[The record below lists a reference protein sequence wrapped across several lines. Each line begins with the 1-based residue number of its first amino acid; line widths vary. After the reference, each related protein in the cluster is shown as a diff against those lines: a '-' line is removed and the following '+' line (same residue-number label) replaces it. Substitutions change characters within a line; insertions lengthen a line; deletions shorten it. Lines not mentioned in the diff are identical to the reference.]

1 MNTSY
6 PLQVPALRV
15 EQPLGAFYAVVLSAR
30 TLLDLCF
37 TEALRAEKLA
47 DGETYEVTG
56 TQRLRQPKR
65 LNEIAN
71 YINRDDSAF
80 PNSIILAANYRED
93 GRVEGEADNEADEQ
107 REFQRRW
114 SVEEKGPGCY
124 VLTIPSPERLAA
136 IIDGQHR
143 LFAFGL
149 ASAEHRDD
157 QLLCSVYIDLPKPL
171 QAHIFATINS
181 TQKPV
186 DKSLTYELFGYNLED
201 EPSSRWSPEKLAV
214 FLTRR
219 LGSDKESP
227 MFGRIAVAPQNDF
240 RDEQVDR
247 GHWRVS
253 TAVLV
258 QGILRLISSN
268 PKADSN
274 ALFTKDSSIFAKPR
288 TRADIKD
295 LRRDRSPL
303 RDLYIEENDQLLY
316 KIVENF
322 LSAADQLFWQPAAP
336 RSFILKTVGIQA
348 LLDVLRLIAP
358 AAIANRNATVESFE
372 NRLRSAAHIDFSED
386 LFRNAS
392 GSGRSVIRNRILD
405 AIGS

>member
-1 MNTSY
+1 
-6 PLQVPALRV
+6 
-15 EQPLGAFYAVVLSAR
+15 
-30 TLLDLCF
+30 LD
-37 TEALRAEKLA
+37 

-65 LNEIAN
+65 LNDIAN

-93 GRVEGEADNEADEQ
+93 GRVEGETDNEADEQ

-114 SVEEKGPGCY
+114 SVDEKAPGCY
-124 VLTIPSPERLAA
+124 VLTIPTPDRLAA

-149 ASAEHRDD
+149 ASSEHRDD
-157 QLLCSVYIDLPKPL
+157 ELLCSVYIDLPKPL

-186 DKSLTYELFGYNLED
+186 DKSLTYELFGYNLDD

-227 MFGRIAVAPQNDF
+227 MFGRVAVAPQNDF
-240 RDEQVDR
+240 SVEAADR
-247 GHWRVS
+247 NHWRVS

-274 ALFTKDSSIFAKPR
+274 ALFTKDDSFFSKPR
-288 TRADIKD
+288 TRLDIKD

-303 RDLYIEENDQLLY
+303 RDLYIESNDQLIY
-316 KIVENF
+316 KITENF
-322 LSAADQLFWQPAAP
+322 LIAADRLFWQAADP

-348 LLDVLRLIAP
+348 LLDVLRLM
-358 AAIANRNATVESFE
+358 AADAISSRKATVESFE
-372 NRLRSAAHIDFSED
+372 NRLRSAAKIDFSED

-392 GSGRSVIRNRILD
+392 GSGRSIIRNRILD
-405 AIGS
+405 AMGA